1 MILILDILKRFV
13 LFIKFHL
20 TRISKWIAI
29 LFKKNR
35 KLKKVSFDYYK
46 SWHSDSSYL
55 IVDFKFKNAIYFK
68 VGETKSFNFSIPLIL
83 NLQSLQ
89 TNNIKVEVYGFLQKK
104 VFVIELNK
112 EIQLNTKSF
121 KTKFENLSP
130 VAIPEQK
137 TKLKIP
143 NFWFAL
149 SKPKIKIQSVS
160 VNTNN
165 IKIKIQSVSVNTN
178 NIKIK
183 SNKFKI
189 QEYI

>member
-1 MILILDILKRFV
+1 MILIFDLLKQLV

-20 TRISKWIAI
+20 TRISKWVAI
-29 LFKKNR
+29 LFKKNK
-35 KLKKVSFDYYK
+35 KLKKISFDYYK
-46 SWHSDSSYL
+46 NWHSDSSYL

-68 VGETKSFNFSIPLIL
+68 VGNFKSFDFSIPLIL
-83 NLQSLQ
+83 NLRNLQ
-89 TNNIKVEVYGFLQKK
+89 NNNIEIEVYGFLQKQ

-112 EIQLNTKSF
+112 EIQLDTKSF

-130 VAIPEQK
+130 IAITEQK
-137 TKLKIP
+137 TKVKIQ

-149 SKPKIKIQSVS
+149 IKPKIQIQSVS
-160 VNTNN
+160 VNASN
-165 IKIKIQSVSVNTN
+165 IT
-178 NIKIK
+178 IK